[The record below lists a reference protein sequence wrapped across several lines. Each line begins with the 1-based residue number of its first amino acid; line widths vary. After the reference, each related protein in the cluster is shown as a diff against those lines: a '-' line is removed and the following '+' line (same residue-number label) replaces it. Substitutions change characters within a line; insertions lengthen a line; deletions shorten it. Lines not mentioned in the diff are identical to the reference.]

1 MKKLSSQI
9 LLAPR
14 VTEKGAYL
22 TAAGVYVFNIA
33 RDANKLQ
40 VADAIRETFQVT
52 PRKVTVVNIPRK
64 ETTTRGTNRK
74 GMTRAGKKAYVFL
87 KKGDTIELV

>member
-14 VTEKGAYL
+14 ITEKGAYL
-22 TAAGVYVFNIA
+22 SAAGVYVFNIA
-33 RDANKLQ
+33 RDANKVQ
-40 VADAIRETFQVT
+40 VAEAIRETFKVT
-52 PRKVTVVNIPRK
+52 PRKVTVVNVPRK
-64 ETTTRGTNRK
+64 ETATRGTNRK